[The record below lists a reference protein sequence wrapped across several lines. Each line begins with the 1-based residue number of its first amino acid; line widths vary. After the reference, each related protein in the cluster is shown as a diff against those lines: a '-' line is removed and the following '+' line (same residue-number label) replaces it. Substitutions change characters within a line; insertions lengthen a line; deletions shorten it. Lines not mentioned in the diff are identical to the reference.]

1 MDHYQEDDFLVIKN
15 ARVNYFGKTLFQ
27 DLNFRV
33 KNGDSWAILGASG
46 KERTAFLETLL
57 GRTSLVEG
65 QITRPFAHAYQEEQR
80 QRGQV
85 NSFRDLVAFISQKY
99 TFKDKSNQ
107 QNFYYQQRFN
117 SSESEETETVG
128 DYLSRVESRRDGPW
142 NMERVIRLFDL
153 DQFKN
158 KSLIKLSNGET
169 RRLAMAVALLK
180 NPRLFLMDMPLTGLD
195 VQTREKFDQVLQA
208 IMASGVQVIMSTT
221 AREIPASIQH
231 WAWIGEG
238 RLQTIQ
244 NKEELMQREAVH
256 SQHFSETPF
265 QGLLKKVNQ
274 EGKLSS
280 VILMTDVSIQ
290 YGNSRLLDK
299 VNWQVRP
306 GEKWLVKGHN
316 GAGKST
322 LISLILGEN
331 PQSYAN
337 DITLFDRKR
346 GTGESIW
353 EVKKPTGFVSSDL
366 ARFFP
371 SNQTCRKVVLS
382 GFFDTMGLF
391 KKTSSDQEALADAW
405 LKALQLSHIGALRLQ
420 QVSLEEQRFC
430 LLARAM
436 IKNPSLLVL
445 DEASQGMD
453 EEQRIRFRWL
463 VDHFCEQTGM
473 TLLFVSHYKEDV
485 PDCIDQVLELNQG
498 KAIQKNVSL

>member
-1 MDHYQEDDFLVIKN
+1 MI
-15 ARVNYFGKTLFQ
+15 
-27 DLNFRV
+27 
-33 KNGDSWAILGASG
+33 
-46 KERTAFLETLL
+46 
-57 GRTSLVEG
+57 
-65 QITRPFAHAYQEEQR
+65 
-80 QRGQV
+80 
-85 NSFRDLVAFISQKY
+85 
-99 TFKDKSNQ
+99 
-107 QNFYYQQRFN
+107 
-117 SSESEETETVG
+117 
-128 DYLSRVESRRDGPW
+128 
-142 NMERVIRLFDL
+142 
-153 DQFKN
+153 
-158 KSLIKLSNGET
+158 
-169 RRLAMAVALLK
+169 
-180 NPRLFLMDMPLTGLD
+180 
-195 VQTREKFDQVLQA
+195 QVL
-208 IMASGVQVIMSTT
+208 ASHNGIRSTGDHVHYSQGN
-221 AREIPASIQH
+221 PASIEY

-244 NKEELMQREAVH
+244 DKKELMQREAVH

-274 EGKLSS
+274 EDKLSS
-280 VILMTDVSIQ
+280 VILMKDVSIQ
-290 YGNSRLLDK
+290 YGNSRLLDR

-331 PQSYAN
+331 PQSYSN
-337 DITLFDRKR
+337 DITLFNRKR

-391 KKTSSDQEALADAW
+391 KKTSSDQEDLADAW

-463 VDHFCEQTGM
+463 VDHFCKQTGM